1 MIQIISDLIKF
12 YSNHRANVTIYEE
25 HFYRATFE
33 CFSCMNSSH
42 WKIWTRNS
50 RVYVTCQAVQCS
62 WNKSMHAMRMTSF
75 NLWWWRWKW
84 NKCINIH
91 FIRLQ
96 CLRSDPISM
105 ALLVFA
111 CNKTQLCHHA
121 VWNANESRFVL
132 LIWPQSIA
140 NRKSH
145 RVFSHSDSKNRTV
158 TTIFRIK
165 NCKKNQEENWQFDRQ

>member
-1 MIQIISDLIKF
+1 MRMQWFKLSAIWSNFIRIIVQMLPFMKSIFTEPLLNVFHAWIQVVEKF
-12 YSNHRANVTIYEE
+12 GHEIRECMLLVKLFNVHE
-25 HFYRATFE
+25 R
-33 CFSCMNSSH
+33 
-42 WKIWTRNS
+42 
-50 RVYVTCQAVQCS
+50 
-62 WNKSMHAMRMTSF
+62 KSMHAMRMTSF

-145 RVFSHSDSKNRTV
+145 QEPNGKNRTA
-158 TTIFRIK
+158 
-165 NCKKNQEENWQFDRQ
+165 